1 MKKIFQFFKECAGE
15 LRKVTWPTRSDVLS
29 STKVVFISTIIVAL
43 ILGLLDWLFTEGLRL
58 VFQGNQMARSWYI
71 LQTYSGYEQKIQRT
85 LATMLTEQ
93 KLDSNIVFQ
102 VKVPMEEVVEISN
115 GKKHVRNN
123 LILPGYIMIEMDLPQ
138 IGWKNT
144 CSLIRRVQG
153 VTGFVGVKPSEKP
166 RPISTDEAKNILQ
179 MAGEL
184 KGEKQV
190 RIKQNFEVGETV
202 KITEGPFATFSGAI
216 EDINTEKNK
225 LRVNVQIF
233 GRATPVEVD
242 VLQVEKI

>member
-1 MKKIFQFFKECAGE
+1 
-15 LRKVTWPTRSDVLS
+15 
-29 STKVVFISTIIVAL
+29 
-43 ILGLLDWLFTEGLRL
+43 
-58 VFQGNQMARSWYI
+58 MARSWYI

-144 CSLIRRVQG
+144 CS
-153 VTGFVGVKPSEKP
+153 GF
-166 RPISTDEAKNILQ
+166 
-179 MAGEL
+179 GE
-184 KGEKQV
+184 
-190 RIKQNFEVGETV
+190 RW
-202 KITEGPFATFSGAI
+202 
-216 EDINTEKNK
+216 
-225 LRVNVQIF
+225 
-233 GRATPVEVD
+233 
-242 VLQVEKI
+242 